1 MKILSNMT
9 VFNIDFF
16 YQINVA
22 LMSITCFFQKTLKK
36 NQPPNLGHNVL
47 FKTIFIYIINS
58 EYKNYIIASQHI

>member
-9 VFNIDFF
+9 VFKKKIF

-36 NQPPNLGHNVL
+36 NQPPNLGHNV

-58 EYKNYIIASQHI
+58 EYKNVIIASQHI